1 MVARSS
7 TPVLGAQCLSGG
19 THALPDRRV
28 EDQPWF
34 SADRWQIGIG
44 YRNMHSH
51 RHFVGSEEQVN
62 RKQQGTEVNN
72 QIHLLDFAV
81 TYQVNPR
88 WSLSMSIPVMFADRW
103 NQRTPNQVF
112 QANGIGD
119 ISVSARMW
127 LFRPPTESRQ
137 NIQIGFGMKFPTGN
151 SGVTNVINGQV
162 RVVDQSIQLGDGGY
176 GFTLDAQ
183 AYKGVGFATF
193 FGVGSYLFN
202 PKVHNGVQTGRSRPS
217 EAIMSVAD
225 QYLYRGGVILPTP
238 KLRNLSWSFGIR
250 GEGIPVR
257 DAFGKSTHFRRP
269 GVAISFDPGLIYSRG
284 KDQWSFSVPVAVYRN
299 RKRSVPDI
307 MDNRHGDAAFAD
319 QFFVVGYSRRF

>member
-1 MVARSS
+1 MARSS
-7 TPVLGAQCLSGG
+7 VPVLGAQCLHGG
-19 THALPDRRV
+19 TNVRPDVRV
-28 EDQPWF
+28 EGEPWF
-34 SADRWQIGIG
+34 SSDRWQIGIG

-51 RHFVGSEEQVN
+51 RHFVGSEEQNN

-72 QIHLLDFAV
+72 KIHLLDFSA
-81 TYQVNPR
+81 TYQVNAR
-88 WSLSMSIPVMFADRW
+88 WSLSASIPTMFADRW
-103 NQRTPNQVF
+103 SQRTPNQVT

-119 ISVSARMW
+119 MSVSARMW
-127 LFRPPTESRQ
+127 VFKPPTESRQ
-137 NIQIGFGMKFPTGN
+137 NILIGFGMKFPTGN
-151 SGVTNVINGQV
+151 PGVTNLVNGQV

-193 FGVGSYLFN
+193 FGSGTYLFN
-202 PKVHNGVQTGRSRPS
+202 PKVHNGVLTGRGRAS

-238 KLRNLSWSFGIR
+238 KWRSLGWSFGIR

-257 DAFGKSTHFRRP
+257 DAFGKSTNFRRP
-269 GVAISFDPGLIYSRG
+269 GVAISLDPGLIYSRG
-284 KDQWSFSVPVAVYRN
+284 KDQWSFNVPVALYRN
-299 RKRSVPDI
+299 RKQSVSDI

-319 QFFVVGYSRRF
+319 QFFVVGYTRRF